1 MDLRGHTA
9 FALLLLQEEGMRS
22 PEEWLQFGTLVLTR
36 IVEGI
41 GALVIAAGVI
51 RAVIAWVAQHLP
63 GGGGRVATES
73 IRIGLGRSLS
83 LALEF
88 LLAADILS
96 TAVAPSW
103 EAIGKLAAIA
113 AIRTALNYFLERE
126 LAREERRRQDEV
138 EPAAAGEKGPAEE
151 RVTVRRTA
159 T

>member
-1 MDLRGHTA
+1 M
-9 FALLLLQEEGMRS
+9 
-22 PEEWLQFGTLVLTR
+22 
-36 IVEGI
+36 
-41 GALVIAAGVI
+41 I
-51 RAVIAWVAQHLP
+51 RAVIAWVTQHLP
-63 GGGGRVATES
+63 GGGRVATES

-159 T
+159 I